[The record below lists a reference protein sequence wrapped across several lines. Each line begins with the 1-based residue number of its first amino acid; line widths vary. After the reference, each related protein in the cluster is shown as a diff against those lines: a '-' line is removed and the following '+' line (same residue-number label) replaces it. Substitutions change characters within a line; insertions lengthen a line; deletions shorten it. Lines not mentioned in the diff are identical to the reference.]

1 GVLTEAHARGIRVP
15 DEIRVIGFGDNNVAA
30 DAYPALSTVR
40 IDGTA
45 IGRQAAR
52 FIIER
57 TAGHL
62 VPERVIDLGFKL
74 IARASA

>member
-1 GVLTEAHARGIRVP
+1 LRVF
-15 DEIRVIGFGDNNVAA
+15 GFGDLDFAA
-30 DAYPALSTVR
+30 NTYPALSTVR

-52 FIIER
+52 FIIDR
-57 TAGHL
+57 AAGRAI
-62 VPERVIDLGFKL
+62 PERVIDIGFKL